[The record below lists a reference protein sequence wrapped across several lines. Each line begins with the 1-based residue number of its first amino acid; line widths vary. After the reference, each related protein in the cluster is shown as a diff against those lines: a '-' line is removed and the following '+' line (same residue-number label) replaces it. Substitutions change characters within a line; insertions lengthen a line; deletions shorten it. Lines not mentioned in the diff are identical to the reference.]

1 MYDIVVS
8 IIASQFIGAFWYS
21 PIMIGKQWSC
31 LVYPGC
37 SIEEIKTFLSAKVNY
52 GIAFVSSVIL
62 TLLLKFYI
70 LQSVTGVGES
80 VNVAILLGGFS
91 ATLEVSHYGFEG
103 RPWKLF
109 IIDHIHNFLTI
120 LVINCTLTS
129 L

>member
-8 IIASQFIGAFWYS
+8 IIASQFVGAFWYS

-37 SIEEIKTFLSAKVNY
+37 SIEEIHTLLSAKINY

-70 LQSVTGVGES
+70 LQ
-80 VNVAILLGGFS
+80 
-91 ATLEVSHYGFEG
+91 
-103 RPWKLF
+103 
-109 IIDHIHNFLTI
+109 
-120 LVINCTLTS
+120 
-129 L
+129 